1 MHGGKEAIGNLHRA
15 TVERVCA
22 PAQARRVD
30 RMLPL
35 LSEQE
40 LTYYKRGRNAHV
52 HQIPK
57 NATREQ
63 YAKATGLECL
73 FGALYLAGRVERLN
87 ELFLQRWRNLMPF
100 DALFLTAVR
109 RELEGSL
116 TGCRV
121 DKVQQPQRDTL
132 ILSMRGAAGGGKLL
146 LTASPN
152 HPRIHLTNEPAENP
166 AQPPMFCMLLRKH
179 LTGGR
184 LVGMQ
189 QPEMERLLD
198 LTFDCTDEMGSP
210 TQKHLILEIM
220 GRNSNLILTA
230 EDGRI
235 LDCLRRVDFE
245 MSEQR
250 QVLPGLYY
258 HLPPTQ
264 GKRDPFAV
272 TQEELTALLAAQRSP
287 RRLDGWLLDT
297 FGGFSPLVCR
307 ELAFCLTGD
316 LDTDVSE
323 LPEAEK
329 TALAARLHARIEQLR
344 TQPPQPVLLEKDG
357 RPWDFTC
364 LPVTQYGDF
373 VRQEAFDSFSRLLD
387 RFYAARDRAD
397 AIRQSSQVIRK
408 TVSNLQARTARK
420 LENQRKELAATHDR
434 ERLRRLG
441 DILTAN
447 LYAVKRGQTKLRA
460 ADFYDPEMKEIEIPL
475 NPAISPQQNAAKFY
489 KDYQKAK
496 TAEKVPTEQIA
507 RGEQELAYLASVLD
521 ALTRAESVRDLQ
533 EIRAELVSGG
543 YLRQTDRKK
552 QMKLPPSRPMRFVSS
567 DGFGIWVGRSNR
579 QNDELTTKLAAKT
592 DLWLHVQKIPG
603 SHVIIET
610 GGQTPPDRTV
620 TEAMQLAAYYS
631 QAREGQNVPVDYTPV
646 KYVKKAR
653 RGQPGMVISR
663 RTRPP
668 SSRRTRRCARR

>member
-1 MHGGKEAIGNLHRA
+1 
-15 TVERVCA
+15 
-22 PAQARRVD
+22 
-30 RMLPL
+30 
-35 LSEQE
+35 
-40 LTYYKRGRNAHV
+40 
-52 HQIPK
+52 
-57 NATREQ
+57 
-63 YAKATGLECL
+63 
-73 FGALYLAGRVERLN
+73 
-87 ELFLQRWRNLMPF
+87 MPF

-109 RELEGSL
+109 QELEQKL
-116 TGCRV
+116 LGCRV

-132 ILSMRGAAGGGKLL
+132 ILSMRGANGGGRLL

-152 HPRIHLTNEPAENP
+152 HPRVHLTQEPTENP

-210 TQKHLILEIM
+210 AQKHLILEIM

-235 LDCLRRVDFE
+235 VDCLRRVDFE

-264 GKRDPFAV
+264 GKLDPFS
-272 TQEELTALLAAQRSP
+272 TPRETLQALLCAQTAP
-287 RRLDGWLLDT
+287 KLLDKWLLDT

-307 ELAFCLTGD
+307 ELAFRAAGD
-316 LDTDVSE
+316 LDTDLSQ
-323 LPEAEK
+323 LPEEEK
-329 TALAARLHARIEQLR
+329 AALADRLADAIGALR
-344 TQPPQPVLLEKDG
+344 TDTLPPVLLYKEE

-364 LPVTQYGDF
+364 LPIRQYGNF
-373 VRQEAFDSFSRLLD
+373 VRAEQLDSFSALLD
-387 RFYAARDRAD
+387 RFYAARDRSE
-397 AIRQSSQVIRK
+397 AIRQSSQAMRK
-408 TVSNLQARTARK
+408 TLTNLVSRTTRK
-420 LENQRKELAATHDR
+420 LENQRRELTATHDR

-460 ADFYDPEMKEIEIPL
+460 ADFYDPDMREIEIPL

-496 TAEKVPTEQIA
+496 TAEKILTEQIA
-507 RGEQELAYLASVLD
+507 RGEQELQYLSSVLEE
-521 ALTRAESVRDLQ
+521 LSRAESARDVQ
-533 EIRAELVSGG
+533 EIRAELAAGG
-543 YLRQTDRKK
+543 YVRETDRKK
-552 QMKLPPSRPMRFVSS
+552 RMKLPPSKPMTFCSS
-567 DGFGIWVGRSNR
+567 DGFRILVGRNNR

-592 DLWLHVQKIPG
+592 DLWLHVQKIHG

-610 GGQTPPDRTV
+610 HGQTPPDTTA
-620 TEAMQLAAYYS
+620 TEAMMLAAYYS

-646 KYVKKAR
+646 KFVKKPA
-653 RGQPGMVISR
+653 GAKPGMVIY
-663 RTRPP
+663 TTYQTAVVTPDAAL
-668 SSRRTRRCARR
+668 CEKLKEKA

>member
-1 MHGGKEAIGNLHRA
+1 
-15 TVERVCA
+15 
-22 PAQARRVD
+22 
-30 RMLPL
+30 
-35 LSEQE
+35 
-40 LTYYKRGRNAHV
+40 
-52 HQIPK
+52 
-57 NATREQ
+57 
-63 YAKATGLECL
+63 
-73 FGALYLAGRVERLN
+73 
-87 ELFLQRWRNLMPF
+87 MPF

-109 RELEGSL
+109 RELESSL

-344 TQPPQPVLLEKDG
+344 TQPPQ
-357 RPWDFTC
+357 

-447 LYAVKRGQTKLRA
+447 LYAVKRGQTKLCA

-496 TAEKVPTEQIA
+496 TAEKVLTEQIA

-592 DLWLHVQKIPG
+592 DIWLHVQKIPG

-610 GGQTPPDRTV
+610 DGRTPPDRTV

-631 QAREGQNVPVDYTPV
+631 QARGGQNVPVDYTPV
-646 KYVKKAR
+646 KFVKKPA
-653 RGQPGMVISR
+653 GAKPGMVIYTTYQTAVATPDAALCER
-663 RTRPP
+663 LKEKD
-668 SSRRTRRCARR
+668 

>member
-1 MHGGKEAIGNLHRA
+1 MDLTERKITKIAREASKLAVRTLKEDGIGTAEYDFIHLVRHHPGI
-15 TVERVCA
+15 T
-22 PAQARRVD
+22 QAEV
-30 RMLPL
+30 
-35 LSEQE
+35 
-40 LTYYKRGRNAHV
+40 
-52 HQIPK
+52 
-57 NATREQ
+57 REQ
-63 YAKATGLECL
+63 L
-73 FGALYLAGRVERLN
+73 
-87 ELFLQRWRNLMPF
+87 
-100 DALFLTAVR
+100 
-109 RELEGSL
+109 
-116 TGCRV
+116 RV
-121 DKVQQPQRDTL
+121 DK
-132 ILSMRGAAGGGKLL
+132 GAAARRAASLEAKGYLIRQANPKDGRSQLL
-146 LTASPN
+146 FAT
-152 HPRIHLTNEPAENP
+152 EKAEG
-166 AQPPMFCMLLRKH
+166 L
-179 LTGGR
+179 
-184 LVGMQ
+184 
-189 QPEMERLLD
+189 
-198 LTFDCTDEMGSP
+198 
-210 TQKHLILEIM
+210 
-220 GRNSNLILTA
+220 RNSKA
-230 EDGRI
+230 
-235 LDCLRRVDFE
+235 
-245 MSEQR
+245 
-250 QVLPGLYY
+250 QVETTFY
-258 HLPPTQ
+258 
-264 GKRDPFAV
+264 
-272 TQEELTALLAAQRSP
+272 EWLLA
-287 RRLDGWLLDT
+287 
-297 FGGFSPLVCR
+297 
-307 ELAFCLTGD
+307 
-316 LDTDVSE
+316 E

-329 TALAARLHARIEQLR
+329 ITLAARLHARIEQLR

-447 LYAVKRGQTKLRA
+447 LYAVKRGQTKLCA

-496 TAEKVPTEQIA
+496 TAEKVLTEQIA

-567 DGFGIWVGRSNR
+567 DGFGIWVGLSNR

-592 DLWLHVQKIPG
+592 DIWLHVQKIPG

-631 QAREGQNVPVDYTPV
+631 QARAGQNVPVDYTPV
-646 KYVKKAR
+646 KYVKKPAGAR
-653 RGQPGMVISR
+653 PGMVIY
-663 RTRPP
+663 TTYQTAVVTPDAAL
-668 SSRRTRRCARR
+668 CEALKEKN